1 VVTAQVDSLNAH
13 LGLLSLQTNQLRAS
27 VQLVRALGG
36 GWSGEE
42 ISPDHLAADAKA
54 RGLK

>member
-1 VVTAQVDSLNAH
+1 VDALNAH

-36 GWSGEE
+36 GWKADDIAPRQLAEEAKSSG
-42 ISPDHLAADAKA
+42 IK
-54 RGLK
+54 